1 MPLAAAEAANVDDDD
16 AAEDVDAEDLCR
28 CFWITPSDAFEL
40 DLDANEVVAEMMD
53 VTGLNSSA
61 MSSSLSVDIP
71 RGSSSDSSLLSTNKM
86 SFIVDIDK
94 VDGCI
99 VDGRRIIEMLE
110 EVA

>member
-16 AAEDVDAEDLCR
+16 AAEDESEDLCR

-86 SFIVDIDK
+86 SFIVDIDS